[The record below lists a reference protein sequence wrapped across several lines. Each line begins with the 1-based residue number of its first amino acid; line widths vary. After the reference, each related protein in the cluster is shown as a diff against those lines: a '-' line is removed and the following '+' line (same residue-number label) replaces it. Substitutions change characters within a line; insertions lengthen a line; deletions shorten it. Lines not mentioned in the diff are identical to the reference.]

1 MPSNQQSKRFLEPC
15 FAEKR
20 FLSILESAVYISRH
34 RSTLDKWR
42 AENIVLPY
50 LQDGKKIMYAVDD
63 LDNYLASVLV
73 EPIAY
78 RCPEVSQSN
87 GTNPTDCA

>member
-1 MPSNQQSKRFLEPC
+1 MQSNTSETRFLGTVEAAA
-15 FAEKR
+15 F
-20 FLSILESAVYISRH
+20 INRH

-50 LQDGKKIMYAVDD
+50 YRDCGKIMYAISD
-63 LDNYLASVLV
+63 LKQYLDSCRV

-78 RCPEVSQSN
+78 GCPDVAQDN
-87 GTNPTDCA
+87 NWAA

>member
-1 MPSNQQSKRFLEPC
+1 MPSNRQSKRFLESS

-20 FLSILESAVYISRH
+20 FLSILEAAVYISRH

-50 LQDGKKIMYAVDD
+50 LQDGKKIMYAVHD
-63 LDNYLASVLV
+63 LDNYLASVRV

-78 RCPEVSQSN
+78 RCPDASQYN
-87 GTNPTDCA
+87 GTNPTDCT